1 MAEKNKSSSKP
12 ASPVA
17 SDLLTDEQAARILSV
32 EPRTLRLWR
41 NSRGLPFIRITSKV
55 IRYRLADLNQWLTE
69 RRVAILKGVDHVAS

>member
-1 MAEKNKSSSKP
+1 MAEKKKSSSQP
-12 ASPVA
+12 TSPVA

-55 IRYRLADLNQWLTE
+55 IRYRLADLNQWLAE
-69 RRVAILKGVDHVAS
+69 RRVAIRGIL